1 MSNHLLQKQSNTAA
15 EHKRFAFI
23 ELMLIW
29 EGSLTA
35 KHVSEQ
41 FEIHEKLSA
50 QIIKQYKSIYPENIE
65 FNAQLNGYECAS
77 SMRAQFTDGSLHD
90 YVNIIAN
97 EDSITHLAMPSR
109 NLKPLLVR
117 PILQAIREQRR
128 LKIEYASVNRAQFTE
143 RLIQPHNIVFDG
155 LRWHVRAYCEKN
167 HAYRDFVLS
176 RFSNQ
181 SPSELLGSADQF
193 DLQDELWQSIVKVE
207 IIPDPRL
214 SLDRQGIIA
223 LDFDMEETGSGFN
236 KVIPVRAALLL
247 YFIKRLG
254 LDAYHNKPQAQQI
267 ILSPE
272 CAESL
277 KEYLPD

>member
-1 MSNHLLQKQSNTAA
+1 MSNHLVQKQSNTDA

-41 FEIHEKLSA
+41 FELHEKLSA
-50 QIIKQYKSIYPENIE
+50 QIIKQYKTLYPENIE
-65 FNAQLNGYECAS
+65 FNAQLNAYECSA
-77 SMRAQFTDGSLHD
+77 SMRAQFTGGSLHD
-90 YVNIIAN
+90 YVNMIGSQ
-97 EDSITHLAMPSR
+97 DSITHLAMPSR

-117 PILQAIREQRR
+117 PILQSIREQRR
-128 LKIEYASVNRAQFTE
+128 LKIAYASVNRAQYTE

-176 RFSNQ
+176 RFSHE
-181 SPSELLGSADQF
+181 SPSELLDSADQF

-223 LDFDMEETGSGFN
+223 LDFDMDETASGFN

-254 LDAYHNKPQAQQI
+254 LDVYHNKPQAQQI
-267 ILSPE
+267 ILSPKS
-272 CAESL
+272 AESL